1 MKYSKPARPGF
12 WIILP
17 LLFVVFLPG
26 GIVAMDSTNV
36 TGTVEIPVPPGLSI
50 LGNVENNKLCKF
62 KSIDS
67 KIHCQSNQG
76 GIVEYR
82 VDETIYP
89 ILPRFQS
96 RKIGNII
103 VENDKIY
110 GFTSPISHQWESQD
124 TSVCKL
130 ALEFVETGQH
140 AIWIWYDEIRFDGAE
155 HRAHIDTDG
164 DGFIDRILTG
174 NWNGNLYGS
183 KKWWTPDPFDG
194 KYTTEEREYTHRPV
208 FERINGRVR
217 GCGIANVKVVSLT
230 PIN

>member
-1 MKYSKPARPGF
+1 MKYFKLAGSGL

-17 LLFVVFLPG
+17 LLFVVLLPG
-26 GIVAMDSTNV
+26 GILAMDSTNV
-36 TGTVEIPVPPGLSI
+36 SGTDEIPVPPGLSI

-82 VDETIYP
+82 VDKIIHP
-89 ILPRFQS
+89 VFPRFQS

-103 VENDKIY
+103 VNNDKIY
-110 GFTSPISHQWESQD
+110 GFISPISHQKSGQD
-124 TSVCKL
+124 TSICKL
-130 ALEFVETGQH
+130 ALEFVETGKT
-140 AIWIWYDEIRFDGAE
+140 AVWIWHDEIRFEAKE
-155 HRAHIDTDG
+155 HQAFIDTNG
-164 DGFIDRILTG
+164 DGFIDRILNG
-174 NWNGNLYGS
+174 KWSGNLYGS

-194 KYTTEEREYTHRPV
+194 KYTTGEREYTNRPE
-208 FERINGRVR
+208 FDQINGKVR
-217 GCGIANVKVVSLT
+217 RCDIPNVKVVSLN

>member
-12 WIILP
+12 WVILP
-17 LLFVVFLPG
+17 LLLVVFLPG

-36 TGTVEIPVPPGLSI
+36 TGTVEIPVPTGLSI
-50 LGNVENNKLCKF
+50 LGNVENNKFCKF

-67 KIHCQSNQG
+67 KIHCQSKQG

-89 ILPRFQS
+89 IFPRFQS
-96 RKIGNII
+96 RRIGNII

-110 GFTSPISHQWESQD
+110 GFTSPISRQRESQD

-130 ALEFVETGQH
+130 ALEFVETGQN
-140 AIWIWYDEIRFDGAE
+140 AVWIWYDEIRFGGAV

-183 KKWWTPDPFDG
+183 KKWWTPNPFDG
-194 KYTTEEREYTHRPV
+194 KYTVGEREYTTRPE
-208 FERINGRVR
+208 FNRINGKVR
-217 GCGIANVKVVSLT
+217 GCDIANVKVVSLT
-230 PIN
+230 PIS